1 VSHMAITFAIVV
13 AIVVLFVSNRV
24 PVVLV
29 ALGTALALYITG
41 VTNLSQ
47 SLSGL
52 GDPAVIL
59 VAALFVV
66 SAGLEA
72 AGVTAWIGQALIA
85 HAGESRVRLL
95 VLMMTLVAMMSPLI
109 TINGAVAALLPVI
122 VVMAVRLGCVDG
134 FNQH

>member
-1 VSHMAITFAIVV
+1 MSHMAITFAIVV

-29 ALGTALALYITG
+29 ALGTALALYLTG

-66 SAGLEA
+66 SVGLEA

-122 VVMAVRLGCVDG
+122 VAMAVRLKRATS
-134 FNQH
+134 QLL

>member
-1 VSHMAITFAIVV
+1 VSDTAITFAIV
-13 AIVVLFVSNRV
+13 ATIVVLFLSNRV

-29 ALGTALALYITG
+29 ALGTALALYFTG

-52 GDPAVIL
+52 GDPAVIF

-72 AGVTAWIGQALIA
+72 AGVTAWVGQALIA
-85 HAGESRVRLL
+85 RSGESRARQLT
-95 VLMMTLVAMMSPLI
+95 LMMSRSPCS
-109 TINGAVAALLPVI
+109 A
-122 VVMAVRLGCVDG
+122 R
-134 FNQH
+134 